1 LSLFNRKRFE
11 PIDKTVTEEFKIHQF
26 IKIEGLKSKLKP
38 KYKPSEF
45 VSPIFGLTVKD
56 VTVAPYINRDT
67 GDKAKQFDF
76 IRENPLEDRST
87 YREFKS
93 TLVSA
98 ETRKKMFGDEVVID
112 YSRKY
117 VDPRK
122 KKNEIHVPYT
132 GKKTKP
138 TFSEVF
144 DFEEE
149 RFVPPKKVEIVEPDV
164 EQVIKPEEKPFV
176 SPEKQEELKPFEK
189 PTIEPETYQPE
200 FTKKTYQSPSVEETL
215 RPKPVHRQQRRP
227 YRFPTLEMFSKVERD
242 QDSRPEWVLLQE
254 QAVNETLAQFNV
266 PGKVKNII
274 KGPTVTRHEIELEP
288 GVNVR
293 TVSNIKDNLMMNL
306 AATSIRIEAPIPG
319 KPYVG
324 LELPNAVPE
333 TVAFGSVVSDPKFI
347 DNQENPLMIAL
358 GVDIDG
364 DNIFADIKKMP
375 HGLIAGATNS
385 GKSVCINTII
395 MSLLMKNHPD
405 DLKFILIDPKMVE
418 LSIYNDIPHLATPVI
433 TDAKVASMAL
443 SWAVEEME
451 RRFIRLSDS
460 RAKDIDSYNE
470 KAISNPE
477 LEKMPH
483 IIIVI
488 DELADLMTVSASD
501 VEESIQRITQ
511 KARASGIHLLVAT
524 QRPTTDVVKG
534 TIKANIPTR
543 IAFRVASFTDSTTI
557 LDGAGAELLLGR
569 GDMLLKTTDR
579 PIRLQGCYIQENEI
593 ERVTDFIKDQ
603 LSPNYLMDLEDLQ
616 SFFIKKESLETDE
629 LLVPVMHYIVLEQTA
644 SINAIQKQF
653 GIGFNRAQRIMEILE
668 QQGVVSASEGTKAR
682 QVLITKDEL
691 EQLEDEF

>member
-1 LSLFNRKRFE
+1 
-11 PIDKTVTEEFKIHQF
+11 
-26 IKIEGLKSKLKP
+26 
-38 KYKPSEF
+38 
-45 VSPIFGLTVKD
+45 
-56 VTVAPYINRDT
+56 
-67 GDKAKQFDF
+67 
-76 IRENPLEDRST
+76 
-87 YREFKS
+87 
-93 TLVSA
+93 
-98 ETRKKMFGDEVVID
+98 
-112 YSRKY
+112 
-117 VDPRK
+117 
-122 KKNEIHVPYT
+122 
-132 GKKTKP
+132 
-138 TFSEVF
+138 
-144 DFEEE
+144 
-149 RFVPPKKVEIVEPDV
+149 
-164 EQVIKPEEKPFV
+164 
-176 SPEKQEELKPFEK
+176 
-189 PTIEPETYQPE
+189 
-200 FTKKTYQSPSVEETL
+200 
-215 RPKPVHRQQRRP
+215 
-227 YRFPTLEMFSKVERD
+227 
-242 QDSRPEWVLLQE
+242 
-254 QAVNETLAQFNV
+254 
-266 PGKVKNII
+266 
-274 KGPTVTRHEIELEP
+274 
-288 GVNVR
+288 
-293 TVSNIKDNLMMNL
+293 
-306 AATSIRIEAPIPG
+306 
-319 KPYVG
+319 
-324 LELPNAVPE
+324 
-333 TVAFGSVVSDPKFI
+333 
-347 DNQENPLMIAL
+347 
-358 GVDIDG
+358 
-364 DNIFADIKKMP
+364 
-375 HGLIAGATNS
+375 
-385 GKSVCINTII
+385 
-395 MSLLMKNHPD
+395 
-405 DLKFILIDPKMVE
+405 MVE